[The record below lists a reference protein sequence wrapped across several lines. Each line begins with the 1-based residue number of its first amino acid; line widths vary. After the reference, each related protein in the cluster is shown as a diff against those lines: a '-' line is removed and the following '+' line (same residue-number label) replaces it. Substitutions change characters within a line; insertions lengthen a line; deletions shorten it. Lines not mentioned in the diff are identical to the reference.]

1 MGLEHG
7 VVVVARGRGSACP
20 RLCRD
25 TPAVVGR
32 RGRAGLL
39 LGAERSAST
48 LGSAATDARGRSLT
62 RCCRSPASRLGSRT
76 HGGRGAVVVELDEK
90 GALAA
95 ASLLDVATVASTR
108 SDGVVAA
115 AGARARPKLGA
126 ARRLWLR
133 GEVVLG
139 VAGWWSRA
147 AASWG
152 RRGER
157 RLGLLYASWPRV
169 PGVLGAAG
177 GDPRRP
183 CRWAGRVALIWQQ
196 HGRPGH
202 ECGAAGAR
210 RRRLGA
216 RGRT

>member
-1 MGLEHG
+1 MRVETG
-7 VVVVARGRGSACP
+7 VWAWRSRLRDEAVTADSTAGRGCGRRTGSRFCCCSASRMELDGEGGCD
-20 RLCRD
+20 C
-25 TPAVVGR
+25 

-169 PGVLGAAG
+169 LG
-177 GDPRRP
+177 
-183 CRWAGRVALIWQQ
+183 C
-196 HGRPGH
+196 
-202 ECGAAGAR
+202 
-210 RRRLGA
+210 
-216 RGRT
+216 